1 MVSGVAYGT
10 ADLLGGAGGTADL
23 SGGAGG
29 TANLSGGA
37 GGTANLSG
45 GAGANCAAPLSL
57 MYFPTAI
64 ANKVTNRIATKIA
77 NIFFIDG

>member
-1 MVSGVAYGT
+1 
-10 ADLLGGAGGTADL
+10 
-23 SGGAGG
+23 
-29 TANLSGGA
+29 
-37 GGTANLSG
+37 
-45 GAGANCAAPLSL
+45 L